1 MREIDVEKLTDELYE
16 CMTMLELQLIAMNAV
31 GSIEDPFAYTKT
43 SKDFLSASFA
53 LHQQLIEKIDNV
65 HFTLAG
71 GE

>member
-1 MREIDVEKLTDELYE
+1 MREKDVEKLTDELYE
-16 CMTMLELQLIAMNAV
+16 CITILELQLIAMNAV

-71 GE
+71 GD